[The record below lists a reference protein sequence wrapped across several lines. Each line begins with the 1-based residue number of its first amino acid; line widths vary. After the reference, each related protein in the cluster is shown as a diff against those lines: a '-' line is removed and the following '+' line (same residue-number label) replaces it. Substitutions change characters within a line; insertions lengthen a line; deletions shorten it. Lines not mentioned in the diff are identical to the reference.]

1 MNAKVLM
8 VQGTSS
14 GAGKSTI
21 VIALCRILSNLGFN
35 VSPFKAQ
42 NMSSKVYSISS
53 SYKISQIQALQSF
66 ACRKKPVWEINPI
79 LLVPIGNDKSRIFV
93 EGKFYQEM
101 SAKKYYTEFV
111 LEEGFPIVLNA
122 LNKLREKNDI
132 ILIEGAGSPA
142 EINIA
147 KYDIANMLLAEKI
160 NSPVILVSDIER
172 GGCFAS
178 LYGTIKLLKIKHQRL
193 TKGFIINKF
202 RGDENI
208 LEEAIRFIEHS
219 TKMINLGIIPKIEF
233 FLPPED
239 SLDVTNNNNDNNLK
253 KIGKLYSKRQLDEQI
268 DLLASSIENRLNLK
282 FILKQVLKIEKK

>member
-1 MNAKVLM
+1 M

-21 VIALCRILSNLGFN
+21 VIALCRILSNLGYN

-42 NMSSKVYSISS
+42 NMSTKIHSISS
-53 SYKISQIQALQSF
+53 TYNISQIQAIQSF
-66 ACRKKPVWEINPI
+66 AARKEPEWQINPI

-101 SAKKYYTEFV
+101 SAIKYYSEFV
-111 LEEGFPIVLNA
+111 LAKGFPIVLNA
-122 LNKLREKNDI
+122 LNNLRKKNDI

-147 KYDIANMLLAEKI
+147 KYDIANMLLAEKV
-160 NSPVILVSDIER
+160 NSPVLLVSDIER

-178 LYGTIKLLKIKHQRL
+178 IYGTIKLLKIKHQRL

-208 LEEAIRFIEHS
+208 LEDAIRFIEGS
-219 TKMINLGIIPKIEF
+219 TNTINLGIIPKIEF

-239 SLDVTNNNNDNNLK
+239 SLDVINNDNLK
-253 KIGKLYSKRQLDEQI
+253 NIEKLYSRRQLNEQI
-268 DLLASSIENRLNLK
+268 DLLASSIENRLNLE
-282 FILKQVLKIEKK
+282 FILK

>member
-8 VQGTSS
+8 IQGTSS

-21 VIALCRILSNLGFN
+21 VIALCRIFSNLGYK

-42 NMSSKVYSISS
+42 NMSSKIHIISNVYRIS
-53 SYKISQIQALQSF
+53 KIQAIQAF
-66 ACRKKPVWEINPI
+66 AARKKLEWRINPV
-79 LLVPIGNDKSRIFV
+79 LLVPLGNDKSNVFV
-93 EGKFYQEM
+93 AGKFLEEM
-101 SAKKYYTEFV
+101 SAIKYYNEFV
-111 LEEGFPIVLNA
+111 LAKGFPIVLDA
-122 LNKLREKNDI
+122 VNKLKNENDI
-132 ILIEGAGSPA
+132 IIIEGAGSPA

-178 LYGTIKLLKIKHQRL
+178 IFGTIKLLKIKHQRL
-193 TKGFIINKF
+193 IKGFIINKF

-208 LEEAIRFIEHS
+208 LEDAIRFIECR
-219 TKMINLGIIPKIEF
+219 TKVNNIGIIPKFEF

-239 SLDVTNNNNDNNLK
+239 SLDGTNNDNLKYLK
-253 KIGKLYSKRQLDEQI
+253 KFSSKKKMDEQI
-268 DLLASSIENRLNLK
+268 DLLAATIGTRINVEY
-282 FILKQVLKIEKK
+282 ILKQVLKIG

>member
-1 MNAKVLM
+1 MKAKVLM

-21 VIALCRILSNLGFN
+21 VIALCRILSNLGFI

-42 NMSSKVYSISS
+42 NMSSKVHSISS
-53 SYKISQIQALQSF
+53 TYKISQIQAIQSF
-66 ACRKKPVWEINPI
+66 ASRKKPEWQINPI

-111 LEEGFPIVLNA
+111 LEKGFPIVLNA
-122 LNKLREKNDI
+122 LNKLREENDI

-178 LYGTIKLLKIKHQRL
+178 LYGTIKLLKLKHQRL

-208 LEEAIRFIEHS
+208 LEDAIKFIEYS

-233 FLPPED
+233 SLPPED
-239 SLDVTNNNNDNNLK
+239 SLDGTNNYNLK
-253 KIGKLYSKRQLDEQI
+253 NGEKLYSKRGLEEQI

-282 FILKQVLKIEKK
+282 FILNQVLKIEK

>member
-1 MNAKVLM
+1 MKAKVLM

-21 VIALCRILSNLGFN
+21 VIALCRILSNLGFI

-42 NMSSKVYSISS
+42 NMSSKVHSISS
-53 SYKISQIQALQSF
+53 TYKISQIQAIQSF
-66 ACRKKPVWEINPI
+66 ASRKKPEWQINPI

-111 LEEGFPIVLNA
+111 LEKGFPIVLNA
-122 LNKLREKNDI
+122 LNKLREENDI

-178 LYGTIKLLKIKHQRL
+178 LYGTIKLLKLKHQRL

-208 LEEAIRFIEHS
+208 LEDAIRFIEYS

-233 FLPPED
+233 SLPPED
-239 SLDVTNNNNDNNLK
+239 SLDGTNNYNLK
-253 KIGKLYSKRQLDEQI
+253 NGEKLYSKRRLEEQI

-282 FILKQVLKIEKK
+282 FILNQVLKIEK

>member
-1 MNAKVLM
+1 MNAKVVM

-21 VIALCRILSNLGFN
+21 VIALCRIFSNMGYK

-42 NMSSKVYSISS
+42 NMSSKIHIISNVHSIS
-53 SYKISQIQALQSF
+53 KIQAIQAF
-66 ACRKKPVWEINPI
+66 AARKEPEWQINPV
-79 LLVPIGNDKSRIFV
+79 LLVPLGNNKSNVFV
-93 EGKFYQEM
+93 AGKFLEEM
-101 SAKKYYTEFV
+101 SAIKYYKEFV
-111 LEEGFPIVLNA
+111 LAKGFPIVLDA
-122 LNKLREKNDI
+122 VNKLKNENDI
-132 ILIEGAGSPA
+132 IIIEGAGSPA

-178 LYGTIKLLKIKHQRL
+178 IFGTIKLLKIKHQQL
-193 TKGFIINKF
+193 IKGFLINKF

-208 LEEAIRFIEHS
+208 LEEGIRFIEYR
-219 TKMINLGIIPKIEF
+219 TKVNNLGIIPKFEF

-239 SLDVTNNNNDNNLK
+239 SLDGTNNDNLQNLK
-253 KIGKLYSKRQLDEQI
+253 KFSSKKKMDEQI
-268 DLLASSIENRLNLK
+268 DLLAATIGSRINVD
-282 FILKQVLKIEKK
+282 FILQQVLKIG

>member
-21 VIALCRILSNLGFN
+21 VIALCRILTNLGYN

-42 NMSSKVYSISS
+42 NMSTKIHSISS
-53 SYKISQIQALQSF
+53 TYKISQIQAIQSF
-66 ACRKKPVWEINPI
+66 AARKEPEWQINPI

-101 SAKKYYTEFV
+101 SAIKYYSEFV
-111 LEEGFPIVLNA
+111 LAKGFPIVLNA
-122 LNKLREKNDI
+122 LNNLRKKNDI
-132 ILIEGAGSPA
+132 IIIEGAGSPA

-147 KYDIANMLLAEKI
+147 KYDIANMLLAEKV
-160 NSPVILVSDIER
+160 NSPVLLVSDIER

-178 LYGTIKLLKIKHQRL
+178 IYGTIKLLKIKHQRL

-208 LEEAIRFIEHS
+208 LEDAIRFIERS
-219 TKMINLGIIPKIEF
+219 TNTIGLGIIPKIEF

-239 SLDVTNNNNDNNLK
+239 SLDVINNDNLK
-253 KIGKLYSKRQLDEQI
+253 NIEKLYSTRQLNEQI
-268 DLLASSIENRLNLK
+268 DLLASSIENRLNLE
-282 FILKQVLKIEKK
+282 FILKQVLKIEK

>member
-1 MNAKVLM
+1 MNAKVVM

-21 VIALCRILSNLGFN
+21 VIALCRIFSNMGYK

-42 NMSSKVYSISS
+42 NMSSKIHIISNVHSIS
-53 SYKISQIQALQSF
+53 KIQAIQAF
-66 ACRKKPVWEINPI
+66 AARKELEWQINPV
-79 LLVPIGNDKSRIFV
+79 LLVPLGNNKSNVFV
-93 EGKFYQEM
+93 AGKFLEEM
-101 SAKKYYTEFV
+101 SAIKYYKEFV
-111 LEEGFPIVLNA
+111 LAKGFPIVLDA
-122 LNKLREKNDI
+122 VNKLKNENDI
-132 ILIEGAGSPA
+132 IIIEGAGSPA

-178 LYGTIKLLKIKHQRL
+178 IFGTIKLLKIKHQQL
-193 TKGFIINKF
+193 IKGFLINKF

-208 LEEAIRFIEHS
+208 LEEGIRFIEYT
-219 TKMINLGIIPKIEF
+219 TKVNNLGIIPKFEF

-239 SLDVTNNNNDNNLK
+239 SLDGTNNDNLKNLK
-253 KIGKLYSKRQLDEQI
+253 KFSSKKKMDEQI
-268 DLLASSIENRLNLK
+268 DLLAATIGSRINVD
-282 FILKQVLKIEKK
+282 FILQQVLKIG

>member
-1 MNAKVLM
+1 M

-21 VIALCRILSNLGFN
+21 VIALCRILTNLGYN

-42 NMSSKVYSISS
+42 NMSTKIHSISS
-53 SYKISQIQALQSF
+53 TSKISQIQAIQSF
-66 ACRKKPVWEINPI
+66 AARKEPEWQINPI

-101 SAKKYYTEFV
+101 SAIKYYSEFV
-111 LEEGFPIVLNA
+111 LAKGFPIVLNA
-122 LNKLREKNDI
+122 LNNLRKKNDI

-147 KYDIANMLLAEKI
+147 KYDIANMLLAEKV
-160 NSPVILVSDIER
+160 NSPVLLVSDIER

-178 LYGTIKLLKIKHQRL
+178 IYGTIKLLKIKHQRL

-208 LEEAIRFIEHS
+208 LEDAIRFIERS
-219 TKMINLGIIPKIEF
+219 TNMINLGIIPKIEF

-239 SLDVTNNNNDNNLK
+239 SLDVINNDNLK
-253 KIGKLYSKRQLDEQI
+253 NIEKLYSTRQLNEQI
-268 DLLASSIENRLNLK
+268 DLLASSIENRLNLE
-282 FILKQVLKIEKK
+282 FILKQILKIEK

>member
-21 VIALCRILSNLGFN
+21 VTALCRILSNLGFN

-42 NMSSKVYSISS
+42 NMSSKVHIISS
-53 SYKISQIQALQSF
+53 TYKISQIQAIQSF
-66 ACRKKPVWEINPI
+66 ASRKKPEWQINPI

-111 LEEGFPIVLNA
+111 LEKGFPIVLNA
-122 LNKLREKNDI
+122 LNKLRKKNDI

-202 RGDENI
+202 RGDESI
-208 LEEAIRFIEHS
+208 LEDAIRFIEHS

-239 SLDVTNNNNDNNLK
+239 SLDGTNNDNLK
-253 KIGKLYSKRQLDEQI
+253 SKEKLYSKRQLDEQI
-268 DLLASSIENRLNLK
+268 DFLASSIENRLNLQ
-282 FILKQVLKIEKK
+282 FILKQVLKIEK

>member
-21 VIALCRILSNLGFN
+21 VIALCRIFSNMGYK

-42 NMSSKVYSISS
+42 NMSSKIHIISNVHR
-53 SYKISQIQALQSF
+53 ISKIQAIQAF
-66 ACRKKPVWEINPI
+66 AARKELEWRINPI
-79 LLVPIGNDKSRIFV
+79 LLVPIGNNKSNVFV
-93 EGKFYQEM
+93 AGKFLEEM
-101 SAKKYYTEFV
+101 SAIKYYQEFV
-111 LEEGFPIVLNA
+111 LAKGFPIVLDSV
-122 LNKLREKNDI
+122 NKLKNENDI
-132 ILIEGAGSPA
+132 IIIEGAGSPA
-142 EINIA
+142 EINIT

-178 LYGTIKLLKIKHQRL
+178 IFGTIKLLKIKHQRL
-193 TKGFIINKF
+193 IKGFLINKF

-208 LEEAIRFIEHS
+208 LQEGIRFIEYR
-219 TKMINLGIIPKIEF
+219 TRVNNIGIIPKFKF

-239 SLDVTNNNNDNNLK
+239 SLDGINNNNLENLK
-253 KIGKLYSKRQLDEQI
+253 KFSSKKKMNDQI
-268 DLLASSIENRLNLK
+268 DLLAATIRTRINVE
-282 FILKQVLKIEKK
+282 FILQKILKIG

>member
-1 MNAKVLM
+1 MKAKVLM

-21 VIALCRILSNLGFN
+21 VIALCRILSNLGFI

-42 NMSSKVYSISS
+42 NMSSKVHSISS
-53 SYKISQIQALQSF
+53 TYKISQIQAIQSF
-66 ACRKKPVWEINPI
+66 ASRKKPEWQINPI

-111 LEEGFPIVLNA
+111 LEKGFPIVLNA

-132 ILIEGAGSPA
+132 ILIEGAGSPV

-178 LYGTIKLLKIKHQRL
+178 LYGTIKLLKLKHQRL

-208 LEEAIRFIEHS
+208 LEDAIRLIEYS

-233 FLPPED
+233 SLPPED
-239 SLDVTNNNNDNNLK
+239 SLDGTNNYNLK
-253 KIGKLYSKRQLDEQI
+253 KAEKLYSKRRLEEQI
-268 DLLASSIENRLNLK
+268 DLLASNIENRLNLK
-282 FILKQVLKIEKK
+282 FILNQVLKIEK

>member
-1 MNAKVLM
+1 M

-21 VIALCRILSNLGFN
+21 VIALCRILTNLGYN

-42 NMSSKVYSISS
+42 NMSTKIHSISS
-53 SYKISQIQALQSF
+53 TYKISQIQAIQSF
-66 ACRKKPVWEINPI
+66 AARKEPEWQINPI

-101 SAKKYYTEFV
+101 SAIKYYSEFV
-111 LEEGFPIVLNA
+111 LAKGFPIVLNA
-122 LNKLREKNDI
+122 LNNLRKKNDI

-147 KYDIANMLLAEKI
+147 KYDIANMLLAEKV
-160 NSPVILVSDIER
+160 NSPVLLVSDIER

-178 LYGTIKLLKIKHQRL
+178 IYGTIKLLKIKHQRL

-208 LEEAIRFIEHS
+208 LEDAIRFIERS
-219 TKMINLGIIPKIEF
+219 TNMINLGIIPKIEF

-239 SLDVTNNNNDNNLK
+239 SLDVINNDNLK
-253 KIGKLYSKRQLDEQI
+253 NIEKLYSTRQLNEQI
-268 DLLASSIENRLNLK
+268 DLLASSIENRLNLE
-282 FILKQVLKIEKK
+282 FILKQVLKIEK

>member
-21 VIALCRILSNLGFN
+21 VIALCRIFSNLGYK

-42 NMSSKVYSISS
+42 NMSSKIHIISNVYRIS
-53 SYKISQIQALQSF
+53 KIQAIQAF
-66 ACRKKPVWEINPI
+66 AARKKLEWRINPV
-79 LLVPIGNDKSRIFV
+79 LLVPLGNDKSNVFV
-93 EGKFYQEM
+93 AGKFLEEM
-101 SAKKYYTEFV
+101 SAIKYYNEFV
-111 LEEGFPIVLNA
+111 LAKGFPIVLDA
-122 LNKLREKNDI
+122 VNKLKNENDI
-132 ILIEGAGSPA
+132 IIIEGAGSPA

-178 LYGTIKLLKIKHQRL
+178 IFGTIKLLKIKHQRL
-193 TKGFIINKF
+193 IKGFIINKF

-208 LEEAIRFIEHS
+208 LEDAIRFIECR
-219 TKMINLGIIPKIEF
+219 TKVNNIGIIPKFEF

-239 SLDVTNNNNDNNLK
+239 SLDGTNNDNLKYLK
-253 KIGKLYSKRQLDEQI
+253 KFSSKKKMNEQI
-268 DLLASSIENRLNLK
+268 DLLAATIGTRINVEY
-282 FILKQVLKIEKK
+282 ILKQVLKIG

>member
-1 MNAKVLM
+1 M

-21 VIALCRILSNLGFN
+21 VIALCRILTNLGYN

-42 NMSSKVYSISS
+42 NMSTKIHNISS
-53 SYKISQIQALQSF
+53 TYKISQIQAIQSF
-66 ACRKKPVWEINPI
+66 AARKEPEWQINPI

-101 SAKKYYTEFV
+101 SAIKYYSEFV
-111 LEEGFPIVLNA
+111 LAKGFPIVLNA
-122 LNKLREKNDI
+122 LNNLRKKNDI

-147 KYDIANMLLAEKI
+147 KYDIANMLLAEKV
-160 NSPVILVSDIER
+160 NSPVLLVSDIER

-178 LYGTIKLLKIKHQRL
+178 IYGTIKLLKIKHQRL

-208 LEEAIRFIEHS
+208 LEDAIRFIERS
-219 TKMINLGIIPKIEF
+219 TNMINLGIIPKIEF

-239 SLDVTNNNNDNNLK
+239 SLDVINNDNLK
-253 KIGKLYSKRQLDEQI
+253 NIEKLYSTRQLNEQI
-268 DLLASSIENRLNLK
+268 DLLASSIENRLNLE
-282 FILKQVLKIEKK
+282 FILKQVLKIEK

>member
-21 VIALCRILSNLGFN
+21 VIALCRIFSNLGYK

-42 NMSSKVYSISS
+42 NMSSKIHIISNVYRIS
-53 SYKISQIQALQSF
+53 KIQAIQAF
-66 ACRKKPVWEINPI
+66 AARKELEWRINPV
-79 LLVPIGNDKSRIFV
+79 LLVPLGNDRSNVFV
-93 EGKFYQEM
+93 AGKFLEAM
-101 SAKKYYTEFV
+101 SAIKYYNEFV
-111 LEEGFPIVLNA
+111 LAKGFPIVLDA
-122 LNKLREKNDI
+122 VNKLKNENDI
-132 ILIEGAGSPA
+132 IIIEGAGSPA

-178 LYGTIKLLKIKHQRL
+178 IFGTIKLLKIKHQRL
-193 TKGFIINKF
+193 IKGFIINKF

-208 LEEAIRFIEHS
+208 LEDAIRFIECR
-219 TKMINLGIIPKIEF
+219 TKVNNIGIIPKFEF

-239 SLDVTNNNNDNNLK
+239 SLDGTNNDNLKNLK
-253 KIGKLYSKRQLDEQI
+253 KFSSKKKMNEQI
-268 DLLASSIENRLNLK
+268 DLLAATIGTRINVEY
-282 FILKQVLKIEKK
+282 ILKQVLKIG

>member
-1 MNAKVLM
+1 MKAKVLM

-21 VIALCRILSNLGFN
+21 VIALCRILSNLGFI

-42 NMSSKVYSISS
+42 NMSSKVHSISS
-53 SYKISQIQALQSF
+53 TYKISQIQAIQSF
-66 ACRKKPVWEINPI
+66 ASRKKPEWQINPI
-79 LLVPIGNDKSRIFV
+79 LLVPIGDDKSRIFV

-111 LEEGFPIVLNA
+111 LEKGFPIVLNA

-178 LYGTIKLLKIKHQRL
+178 LYGTIKLLKLKHQRL

-208 LEEAIRFIEHS
+208 LEDAIRLIEYS

-233 FLPPED
+233 SLPPED
-239 SLDVTNNNNDNNLK
+239 SLDGTNNYNLK
-253 KIGKLYSKRQLDEQI
+253 KSEKLYSKRRLEEQI
-268 DLLASSIENRLNLK
+268 DLLASNIENRLNLK
-282 FILKQVLKIEKK
+282 FILNQVLKLEK

>member
-1 MNAKVLM
+1 M

-21 VIALCRILSNLGFN
+21 VIALCRILTNLGYN

-42 NMSSKVYSISS
+42 NMSTKIYGISS
-53 SYKISQIQALQSF
+53 TYKISQIQAIQSF
-66 ACRKKPVWEINPI
+66 AARKEPEWQVNPI

-101 SAKKYYTEFV
+101 SAIKYYSEFV
-111 LEEGFPIVLNA
+111 LAKGFPIVLNA
-122 LNKLREKNDI
+122 LNNLRKKNDI

-147 KYDIANMLLAEKI
+147 KYDIANMLLAEKV
-160 NSPVILVSDIER
+160 NSPVLLVSDIER

-178 LYGTIKLLKIKHQRL
+178 IYGTIKLLKIKHQRL

-208 LEEAIRFIEHS
+208 LEDAIRFIERS
-219 TKMINLGIIPKIEF
+219 TNMINLGIIPKIEF

-239 SLDVTNNNNDNNLK
+239 SLDVINNDNLK
-253 KIGKLYSKRQLDEQI
+253 NIEKVYSRRQLNEQI
-268 DLLASSIENRLNLK
+268 DLLASSIENRLNLE
-282 FILKQVLKIEKK
+282 FILKQVLKIEK

>member
-21 VIALCRILSNLGFN
+21 VIALCRIFSNMGYK

-42 NMSSKVYSISS
+42 NMSSKIHIISNVHR
-53 SYKISQIQALQSF
+53 ISKIQAIQAF
-66 ACRKKPVWEINPI
+66 AARKELEWRINPI
-79 LLVPIGNDKSRIFV
+79 LLVPIGNNKSNVFV
-93 EGKFYQEM
+93 AGKFLEEM
-101 SAKKYYTEFV
+101 SAIKYYQEIV
-111 LEEGFPIVLNA
+111 LAKGFPIVLDSV
-122 LNKLREKNDI
+122 NKLKNENDI
-132 ILIEGAGSPA
+132 IIIEGAGSPA
-142 EINIA
+142 EINIT

-178 LYGTIKLLKIKHQRL
+178 IFGTIKLLKIKHQRL
-193 TKGFIINKF
+193 IKGFLINKF

-208 LEEAIRFIEHS
+208 LEEGIRFIEYI
-219 TKMINLGIIPKIEF
+219 TRVNNIGIIPKFKF

-239 SLDVTNNNNDNNLK
+239 SLDGTNNNNLENLK
-253 KIGKLYSKRQLDEQI
+253 KFSSKKKMNDQI
-268 DLLASSIENRLNLK
+268 DLLAATIRTRINVE
-282 FILKQVLKIEKK
+282 FILQKILKIG

>member
-1 MNAKVLM
+1 MDAKVLM

-21 VIALCRILSNLGFN
+21 VIALCRILSNFGYN

-42 NMSSKVYSISS
+42 NMSTKVHSISS
-53 SYKISQIQALQSF
+53 TYKISQIQAIQSF
-66 ACRKKPVWEINPI
+66 AARKEPEWQINPI
-79 LLVPIGNDKSRIFV
+79 LLVPIGNDKSKIFV

-101 SAKKYYTEFV
+101 SAIKYYSEFV
-111 LEEGFPIVLNA
+111 LAKGFPIVLNA
-122 LNKLREKNDI
+122 LNNLRKKNDI

-147 KYDIANMLLAEKI
+147 KYDIANMLLAEKV
-160 NSPVILVSDIER
+160 NSPVLLVSDIER

-178 LYGTIKLLKIKHQRL
+178 IYGTIKLLKIKHQRL

-208 LEEAIRFIEHS
+208 LEDAIRFIEHS
-219 TKMINLGIIPKIEF
+219 TNMINLGIIPKIEF

-239 SLDVTNNNNDNNLK
+239 SLDVINKDNLK
-253 KIGKLYSKRQLDEQI
+253 NTEKLYSKRQLDEQI
-268 DLLASSIENRLNLK
+268 DLLASSIENRLNLE
-282 FILKQVLKIEKK
+282 FILKQVLKIEK

>member
-1 MNAKVLM
+1 MDAKVLM

-21 VIALCRILSNLGFN
+21 VIALCRILTNLGYN

-42 NMSSKVYSISS
+42 NMSTKIHSISS
-53 SYKISQIQALQSF
+53 TYKISQIQAIQSF
-66 ACRKKPVWEINPI
+66 AARKEPEWQINPI

-101 SAKKYYTEFV
+101 SAIKYYSEFV
-111 LEEGFPIVLNA
+111 LAKGFPIVLNA
-122 LNKLREKNDI
+122 LNNLRKKNDI

-147 KYDIANMLLAEKI
+147 KYDIANMLLAEKV
-160 NSPVILVSDIER
+160 NSPVLLVSDIER

-178 LYGTIKLLKIKHQRL
+178 IYGTIKLLKIKHQRL

-208 LEEAIRFIEHS
+208 LEDAIRFIERS
-219 TKMINLGIIPKIEF
+219 TNMINLGIIPKIEF

-239 SLDVTNNNNDNNLK
+239 SLDVINNDNLK
-253 KIGKLYSKRQLDEQI
+253 NIEKLYSTRQLNEQI
-268 DLLASSIENRLNLK
+268 DLLASSIENRLNLE
-282 FILKQVLKIEKK
+282 FILKQVLKIEK